1 VIFLRSLVFNFFTYV
16 GISVACILSLPTLLL
31 PRKKFLSKISYFLG
45 FYLIFLTKAIL
56 KTKIEFIGMEKMP
69 KDKKFFIASAHQSM
83 LETFL
88 YNFLIPDCT
97 FVIKKELLSIPLYG
111 FYLKKLEYVSIDRG
125 KTTKD
130 NIESFAQIF
139 GKIQES
145 NRTLII
151 FPQGTRVPP
160 DEQPMLKKGASRIY
174 QGLNI
179 SCVPVKL
186 NTGSVWPRNSFYK
199 YPGKIIFEFKDSIE
213 PGMDRVAFTKELEN
227 KIYN

>member
-1 VIFLRSLVFNFFTYV
+1 MIFLRSLVFNFFTYV

-31 PRKKFLSKISYFLG
+31 PRKKFLSKISYLLG

-130 NIESFAQIF
+130 NIDSFAQIF

-213 PGMDRVAFTKELEN
+213 PGLDSVTFTKELEN

>member
-1 VIFLRSLVFNFFTYV
+1 MIFLRSLVFNFFTYV

-130 NIESFAQIF
+130 NIDSFAQIF
-139 GKIQES
+139 GKIKES

-199 YPGKIIFEFKDSIE
+199 YPGKITFEFKDSIE

>member
-1 VIFLRSLVFNFFTYV
+1 MIFLRSLVFNFFTYV

-31 PRKKFLSKISYFLG
+31 PRKKFLSRISYFLG

-111 FYLKKLEYVSIDRG
+111 LYLKKLEYISIDRG
-125 KTTKD
+125 KATKD
-130 NIESFAQIF
+130 NIDSFAQIF

-199 YPGKIIFEFKDSIE
+199 
-213 PGMDRVAFTKELEN
+213 
-227 KIYN
+227 

>member
-111 FYLKKLEYVSIDRG
+111 LYLKKLEYVSIDRG

-130 NIESFAQIF
+130 NIDSFAQIF

>member
-1 VIFLRSLVFNFFTYV
+1 MIFLRSLVFNFFTYV

-111 FYLKKLEYVSIDRG
+111 LYLKKLEYVSIDRG

-130 NIESFAQIF
+130 NIDSFAQIF

>member
-31 PRKKFLSKISYFLG
+31 PRKKFLSKISYLLG

-130 NIESFAQIF
+130 NIDSFAQIF

>member
-1 VIFLRSLVFNFFTYV
+1 MIFLRSLVFNFFTHV

-111 FYLKKLEYVSIDRG
+111 LYLKKLEYVSIDRG

-174 QGLNI
+174 HGLNI

-213 PGMDRVAFTKELEN
+213 PGLDSVTFTKELEN

>member
-1 VIFLRSLVFNFFTYV
+1 MIFLRSLVFNFFTYV

-31 PRKKFLSKISYFLG
+31 PRKKFLSKISYLLG

-56 KTKIEFIGMEKMP
+56 KTKIEFIGMKKMP

-111 FYLKKLEYVSIDRG
+111 LYLKKLEYVSIDRG

-130 NIESFAQIF
+130 NIDSFAQIF

-213 PGMDRVAFTKELEN
+213 PGLDSVTFTKELEN

>member
-1 VIFLRSLVFNFFTYV
+1 MIFLRSLVFNFFTYV

-31 PRKKFLSKISYFLG
+31 PRKKFLSKISYLLG

-111 FYLKKLEYVSIDRG
+111 LYLKKLEYVSIDRG

-213 PGMDRVAFTKELEN
+213 PGLDSVTFTKELEN

>member
-1 VIFLRSLVFNFFTYV
+1 MNFLRSLVFNFFTYV
-16 GISVACILSLPTLLL
+16 GIAIACIVSLPTLLL

-45 FYLIFLTKAIL
+45 YYLVFLTKYIL
-56 KTKIEFIGMEKMP
+56 GTQIEFVGMDKIP

-88 YNFLIPDCT
+88 YNFLVPDCT

-111 FYLKKLEYVSIDRG
+111 LYLKKLEYISIDRG

-130 NIESFAQIF
+130 NVSSFGQIF
-139 GKIQES
+139 DRIQES
-145 NRTLII
+145 NRILII
-151 FPQGTRVPP
+151 FPQGTRVHPE
-160 DEQPMLKKGASRIY
+160 EQPMLKKGASRIY

-179 SCVPVKL
+179 SCIPVKL

-213 PGMDRVAFTKELEN
+213 PGLDSATFTKELER

>member
-1 VIFLRSLVFNFFTYV
+1 MIFLRSLVFNFFTYV

-130 NIESFAQIF
+130 NIDSFAQIF
-139 GKIQES
+139 GKIKES

-213 PGMDRVAFTKELEN
+213 PGMDRVALTKELEN

>member
-1 VIFLRSLVFNFFTYV
+1 MIFLRSLVFNFFTYV

-111 FYLKKLEYVSIDRG
+111 LYLKKLEYVSIDRG

-130 NIESFAQIF
+130 NIDSFAQIF

-199 YPGKIIFEFKDSIE
+199 YPGKITFEFKDSIE
-213 PGMDRVAFTKELEN
+213 PGLDSVTFTKELEN

>member
-1 VIFLRSLVFNFFTYV
+1 MIFLRSLVFNFFTHV

-111 FYLKKLEYVSIDRG
+111 LYLKKLEYVSIDRG

-174 QGLNI
+174 HGLNI

>member
-1 VIFLRSLVFNFFTYV
+1 MIFLRSLVFNFFTYV

-130 NIESFAQIF
+130 NIDSFAQIF

-199 YPGKIIFEFKDSIE
+199 YPGKITFEFKDSIE

>member
-1 VIFLRSLVFNFFTYV
+1 MIFLRSLVFNFFTYV

-130 NIESFAQIF
+130 NIDSFAQIF

>member
-1 VIFLRSLVFNFFTYV
+1 
-16 GISVACILSLPTLLL
+16 
-31 PRKKFLSKISYFLG
+31 
-45 FYLIFLTKAIL
+45 
-56 KTKIEFIGMEKMP
+56 
-69 KDKKFFIASAHQSM
+69 M

-111 FYLKKLEYVSIDRG
+111 FYLKKLEYVSIERG

-130 NIESFAQIF
+130 NISSFAKIF

-145 NRTLII
+145 DRTLII

-160 DEQPMLKKGASRIY
+160 DERPILKKGASRIY

-199 YPGKIIFEFKDSIE
+199 YPGKIIFEFKAS
-213 PGMDRVAFTKELEN
+213 
-227 KIYN
+227 

>member
-1 VIFLRSLVFNFFTYV
+1 MIFLRSLVFNFFTYV

-130 NIESFAQIF
+130 NIDSFAQIF

-213 PGMDRVAFTKELEN
+213 PGLDSVTFTKELEN

>member
-1 VIFLRSLVFNFFTYV
+1 MIFLRSLVFNFFTYV

-69 KDKKFFIASAHQSM
+69 KDRKFFIASAHQSM

-111 FYLKKLEYVSIDRG
+111 LYLKKLEYVSIDRG

-213 PGMDRVAFTKELEN
+213 PGLDSVTFTKELEN

>member
-130 NIESFAQIF
+130 NIDSFAQIF

>member
-1 VIFLRSLVFNFFTYV
+1 MIFLRSLVFNFFTYV

-199 YPGKIIFEFKDSIE
+199 YPGKITFEFKDSIE

>member
-1 VIFLRSLVFNFFTYV
+1 MIFLRSLVFNFFTYV

-111 FYLKKLEYVSIDRG
+111 LYLKKLEYVSIDRG

-199 YPGKIIFEFKDSIE
+199 YPGKITFEFKDSIE
-213 PGMDRVAFTKELEN
+213 PGLDSVTFTKELEN

>member
-1 VIFLRSLVFNFFTYV
+1 MNFLRSLVFNFFTYV
-16 GISVACILSLPTLLL
+16 GISIACILSLPTLLL

-130 NIESFAQIF
+130 NIDSFAQIF

>member
-1 VIFLRSLVFNFFTYV
+1 MNFLRSLVFNFFTYV
-16 GISVACILSLPTLLL
+16 GISIACFLSLPTLIL

-45 FYLIFLTKAIL
+45 FYLIFLTKTIL
-56 KTKIEFIGMEKMP
+56 KTKIEFIGIEKIP

-111 FYLKKLEYVSIDRG
+111 LYLKKLEYISIDRG

-130 NIESFAQIF
+130 NFDSFTKIF
-139 GKIQES
+139 GKIQAS

-151 FPQGTRVPP
+151 FPQGTRVPL
-160 DEQPMLKKGASRIY
+160 DKQPILKKGASRIY

-179 SCVPVKL
+179 SCIPVKL

-213 PGMDRVAFTKELEN
+213 PGLDSVTFTKELES

>member
-1 VIFLRSLVFNFFTYV
+1 MIFLRSLVFNFFTYV

-111 FYLKKLEYVSIDRG
+111 LYLKKLEYVSIDRG

>member
-1 VIFLRSLVFNFFTYV
+1 VIFLRSLVFNFFTHV

-213 PGMDRVAFTKELEN
+213 PGLDSVTFTKELEN

>member
-1 VIFLRSLVFNFFTYV
+1 MNFLRSLVFNFFTYV
-16 GISVACILSLPTLLL
+16 GISLACILSLPTLLL
-31 PRKKFLSKISYFLG
+31 PRKKFLSKISYVLG
-45 FYLIFLTKAIL
+45 YYLIFLTKTIL
-56 KTKIEFIGMEKMP
+56 KTNIEFIGMEKIP

-111 FYLKKLEYVSIDRG
+111 FYLKKLEYVSIERG

-130 NIESFAQIF
+130 NISSFAKIF

-145 NRTLII
+145 DRTLII

-160 DEQPMLKKGASRIY
+160 DERPILKKGASRIY

-199 YPGKIIFEFKDSIE
+199 YPGKIIFEFKDSIK
-213 PGMDRVAFTKELEN
+213 PGLDSVTFTKELEN

>member
-130 NIESFAQIF
+130 NIDSFAQIF

-174 QGLNI
+174 HGLNI

>member
-1 VIFLRSLVFNFFTYV
+1 MIFLRSLVFNFFTYV

-31 PRKKFLSKISYFLG
+31 PRKKFLSKISYLLG

-130 NIESFAQIF
+130 NIDSFAQIF